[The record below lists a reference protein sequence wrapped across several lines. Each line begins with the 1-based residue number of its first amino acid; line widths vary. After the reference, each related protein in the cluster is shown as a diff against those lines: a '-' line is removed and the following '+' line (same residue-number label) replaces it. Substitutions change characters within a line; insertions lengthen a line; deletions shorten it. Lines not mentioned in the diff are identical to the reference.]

1 MLDISKIRKQFPI
14 LSTKVNGENL
24 VYFDNG
30 ATTQKPQSVIT
41 AESNYYQNENSN
53 VHRGVHFLSGL
64 ATDKFEETRITIQ
77 NFISAKH
84 SHEII
89 FTKGTTDSINIV
101 ASGYRTLL
109 NKGDEI
115 IISELEHHS
124 NIVPW
129 QMCCEQSGATLKVI
143 PLLDNGSLDMIAF
156 ENFLSENTKLVSVS
170 HISNTLG
177 TINPIEEII
186 EKAQAVGAKVMIDG
200 AQAAAHISLNMQSL
214 GADFYCFSAHKLY
227 GPTGVGVL
235 YGKED
240 VLNELPPYQGGGE
253 MIKEVSF
260 KKTTYA
266 CLPHKFEAGTPNIAG
281 VVAFKSAIDFITE
294 LGLSNIAKYEEELL
308 QYATEEVLKIEGLKI
323 YGTAENK
330 SGIISFNINE
340 LHPYD
345 IGMIVDKMGIAI
357 RTGHHCTQPIMERFN
372 IPGTARISLAVYNTK
387 EEIDICISALKK
399 AKMMLS

>member
-1 MLDISKIRKQFPI
+1 MLNISKIRAQFPI
-14 LSTKVNGENL
+14 LSRKVNGQDL

-227 GPTGVGVL
+227 GPTGVGIL

-323 YGTAENK
+323 YGTAKNK

-387 EEIDICISALKK
+387 EEIDVCINALKK

>member
-186 EKAQAVGAKVMIDG
+186 KKAQTVGAKVMIDG
-200 AQAAAHISLNMQSL
+200 AQAAAHISINMQSL

-323 YGTAENK
+323 YGTAKNK

-387 EEIDICISALKK
+387 EEIDICINALKK

>member
-1 MLDISKIRKQFPI
+1 MLNISKIRAQFPI
-14 LSTKVNGENL
+14 LSRKVNGQDL

-30 ATTQKPQSVIT
+30 ATTQKPQAVID
-41 AESNYYQNENSN
+41 AEANYYANENSN

-177 TINPIEEII
+177 TINPIEDII
-186 EKAQAVGAKVMIDG
+186 EKSHSVGAKVLIDG
-200 AQAAAHISLNMQSL
+200 AQAASHISLNMQSL
-214 GADFYCFSAHKLY
+214 GADFYCFSAHKMY

-266 CLPHKFEAGTPNIAG
+266 NLPHKFEAGTPNIAG
-281 VVAFKSAIDFITE
+281 VVAFKAAIDFITE

-323 YGTAENK
+323 YGTAKNK

-345 IGMIVDKMGIAI
+345 IGMIVDKIGIAI

-387 EEIDICISALKK
+387 EEIDICINALKK